1 MPEALR
7 NAPFVIASWPVV
19 MASLE
24 KRFANR

>member
-1 MPEALR
+1 MPNAQR
-7 NAPFVIASWPVV
+7 NALLVIASWPVV